1 MRLKYLT
8 LVAAMFL
15 VAACTTASE
24 ELADTGGEGA
34 ATTTSNDG
42 VTTGPATTAADDDE
56 AMGEEATEEEE
67 TQVAAR
73 TPPGIQPGS
82 QQDLIITVGDRVFFD
97 FDKFN
102 IRPDART
109 VLSAQAAW
117 MNRNQEVSISI
128 EGHADQR
135 GTREYN
141 LALGERR
148 ATTVKNFLVALGV
161 LESRIT
167 IISFGKERP
176 VALGSNETAWAQ
188 NRRGVTV
195 VD

>member
-1 MRLKYLT
+1 MRLKFLT
-8 LVAAMFL
+8 LIAALFL

-24 ELADTGGEGA
+24 EVADTGGEGA
-34 ATTTSNDG
+34 TTTTSTER
-42 VTTGPATTAADDDE
+42 VITSPAATEDE
-56 AMGEEATEEEE
+56 DEATEVAP
-67 TQVAAR
+67 QVAAR
-73 TPPGIQPGS
+73 TPPGIRPGS
-82 QQDLIITVGDRVFFD
+82 QQDLVTNVGDRVFFD
-97 FDKFN
+97 FDKF
-102 IRPDART
+102 DLKAEARS
-109 VLSAQAAW
+109 LLQKQADWLKA
-117 MNRNQEVSISI
+117 NPGVSITV

-148 ATTVKNFLVALGV
+148 ATSIKNLLVALGINEGRV
-161 LESRIT
+161 T

-176 VALGSNETAWAQ
+176 VALGSNEVAWSQ

>member
-1 MRLKYLT
+1 MRLKFVT
-8 LVAAMFL
+8 LIAALFF

-34 ATTTSNDG
+34 ATTTSTAG
-42 VTTGPATTAADDDE
+42 VTTGPATDDDD
-56 AMGEEATEEEE
+56 GATEED

-73 TPPGIQPGS
+73 TPPGIVAGS
-82 QQDLIITVGDRVFFD
+82 QQDLIANVGDRVFFD
-97 FDKFN
+97 FDKFD
-102 IRPDART
+102 IQSDAQR
-109 VLSAQAAW
+109 VLNLQADWLKA
-117 MNRNQEVSISI
+117 NRQTSITI

-148 ATTVKNFLVALGV
+148 ATSVKNFLVALGIN
-161 LESRIT
+161 ENRIT
-167 IISFGKERP
+167 VISFGKERP
-176 VALGSNETAWAQ
+176 VALGSNDTAWAQ

-195 VD
+195 VN